1 MKYEQDIKNY
11 FDQHWFEMMKDIARI
26 CSINSERM
34 ESKEGMPFGEGPYQ
48 ALMEFGA
55 MAEEKGFAMKT
66 YGNAVGSVDLSE
78 APRQLDMLAHL
89 DVVPAG
95 EGWTVTEP
103 FNVIMKDGKIMKE
116 FERSENLSESSLIK
130 EMV

>member
-48 ALMEFGA
+48 ALMEF
-55 MAEEKGFAMKT
+55 
-66 YGNAVGSVDLSE
+66 
-78 APRQLDMLAHL
+78 
-89 DVVPAG
+89 
-95 EGWTVTEP
+95 
-103 FNVIMKDGKIMKE
+103 
-116 FERSENLSESSLIK
+116 
-130 EMV
+130 